1 MYNVGDWV
9 AVLYDE
15 EWYPG
20 NVQKTGLGKL
30 EIKFMTHCG
39 QYFKWPTK
47 PDVQIIS
54 DDGVLCHLEEPI
66 SVTSRIFKFIDTP
79 VTNALSKLE

>member
-1 MYNVGDWV
+1 MAYKARCSN
-9 AVLYDE
+9 
-15 EWYPG
+15 
-20 NVQKTGLGKL
+20 N
-30 EIKFMTHCG
+30 
-39 QYFKWPTK
+39 
-47 PDVQIIS
+47 S